1 MPEYPRTPKNSV
13 EACHDVKER
22 KAYCRGTHNGSG
34 GALVTE
40 CAEVKPTGLL
50 GVVVGSVGGMFDD
63 LTIA

>member
-1 MPEYPRTPKNSV
+1 MSKNSV
-13 EACHDVKER
+13 EACHDMKER
-22 KAYCRGTHNGSG
+22 KAYCRGTQKGSSD
-34 GALVTE
+34 APVTE